1 MQEGLDRVALD
12 DVQRLIVELS
22 ARHAARPVEVTPQ
35 TRLLELGLDSLGYA
49 ELAIVLDER
58 FRVRL
63 EDADVA
69 GNRTLADV
77 AATVRRE
84 MPADRPRIPPGTGKY
99 QQLAKVLAGWFFRLY
114 CRMKVRGAEN
124 IPAEG
129 PVIVA
134 ANHRSMWD
142 VPIHGLALPRPVTF
156 MAKKEL
162 FKNRI
167 LGWAWRV
174 LGGFPV
180 RRDIGDIRAID
191 TGLAVL
197 ERGEVLCLYPEGKR
211 SKSGEM
217 LPFLKGA
224 AWLALRTGAP
234 IVPSGIV
241 GTGKQP
247 PPGERKPLIGKRVR
261 VSFGQPITVERE
273 DDHRIRKEKAEA
285 LTSQLLTA
293 ITSLAS

>member
-1 MQEGLDRVALD
+1 VQEDLDRVAPD
-12 DVQRLIVELS
+12 DVQLLIVEVS
-22 ARHAARPVEVTPQ
+22 ARLAARPIPVTPQ
-35 TRLLELGLDSLGYA
+35 THLLELGLDSLGYA
-49 ELAIVLDER
+49 ELAIVLDDQ
-58 FRVRL
+58 FGVRL
-63 EDADVA
+63 RDADVA
-69 GNRTLADV
+69 GDRTLADV

-84 MPADRPRIPPGTGKY
+84 MLADRPRIPPGTGKY
-99 QQLAKVLAGWFFRLY
+99 QRLAKVLAGWFMRLY
-114 CRMKVRGAEN
+114 CRLKVRGAEH

-142 VPIHGLALPRPVTF
+142 VPLHGLALRRPVTF

-162 FKNRI
+162 FKNPF

-180 RRDIGDIRAID
+180 RRDISDIRAID

-197 ERGEVLCLYPEGKR
+197 ERGGVLCLYPEGKR
-211 SKSGEM
+211 SKSGDM

-241 GTGKQP
+241 GTGKKP

-261 VSFGQPITVERE
+261 VSFGQPIAVERE

-285 LTSQLLTA
+285 LTAQLLST